1 MDQLLSLKSGNGPAF
16 KFKVV
21 QWTGDSSFKSCNELA
36 FKFQVV
42 QWNGDSSFKLYNIQA
57 LQVQSLYKFDPD
69 IFLIAV
75 NNLTRGNN
83 RSG

>member
-1 MDQLLSLKSGNGPAF
+1 MDQLLSLKSCNGPAIQ
-16 KFKVV
+16 VSSRATN
-21 QWTGDSSFKSCNELA
+21 WRLSFKSCNGLA